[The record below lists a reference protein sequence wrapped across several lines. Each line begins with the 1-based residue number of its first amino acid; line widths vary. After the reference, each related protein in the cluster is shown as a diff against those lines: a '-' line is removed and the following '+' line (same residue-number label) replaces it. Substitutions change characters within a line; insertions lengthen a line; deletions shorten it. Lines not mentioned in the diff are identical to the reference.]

1 MDIFLVDSSR
11 PWTNRPATVR
21 RESCQPPLELPLRG
35 LEREDIS
42 SRTPSRLQI
51 LPKTGGAESGADS
64 AKTDL
69 IEPDLA
75 KVVNAWPGLH
85 GPVKTAILAMI
96 VTCTDPKGKPD
107 RKDRG

>member
-1 MDIFLVDSSR
+1 MA
-11 PWTNRPATVR
+11 ATCLPQ
-21 RESCQPPLELPLRG
+21 SFTSIPLRG
-35 LEREDIS
+35 LEREDIT

-75 KVVNAWPGLH
+75 KVVKAWADLPE
-85 GPVKTAILAMI
+85 VIKTAILALVQSSQQTQGNPAGDAPETNTEVI
-96 VTCTDPKGKPD
+96 
-107 RKDRG
+107 